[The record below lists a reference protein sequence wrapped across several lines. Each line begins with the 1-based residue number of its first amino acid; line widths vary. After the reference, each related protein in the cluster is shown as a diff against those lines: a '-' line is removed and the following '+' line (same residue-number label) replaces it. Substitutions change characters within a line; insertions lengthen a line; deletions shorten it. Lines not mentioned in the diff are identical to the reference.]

1 MITIDE
7 VIQKAKLVGV
17 DVSNNRSSEVWAV
30 DLLDFAKQFVINE
43 RELCAQVCDEYA
55 DKCVETENW
64 EAEDASLHCAATIR
78 ARSQHE

>member
-7 VIQKAKLVGV
+7 VIQKAKLAGI

-30 DLLDFAKQFVINE
+30 DLLEFARQFVINE

-55 DKCVETENW
+55 DKCVENENW
-64 EAEDASLHCAATIR
+64 EAEDVSLHCAATIR
-78 ARSQHE
+78 ARSQNG